1 MKKLLLF
8 SILIVSFIFTSCED
22 EAPGEYKESFIV
34 DALLIVDEPIQGI
47 SVIRSQPIFDKYV
60 HDSALVRN
68 ANVVIEGDGKTFNL
82 KYRTKEDGIVGYYA
96 DDTTYKVKPNT
107 AYSMKITL
115 SNGEVITGETTTPG
129 RTNWKI
135 RAKEFIQ
142 YPKDTLKLP
151 ATDTVAWEKV
161 PGNDFYLIS
170 VSCLDTLNY
179 GKYLNPETEE
189 LNRRIYRPFGNNE
202 RRYREFTTISPIAN
216 TSSSI
221 VWVTFKWFGLHQ
233 VKVFVP
239 DFNFLR
245 WYIQVQA
252 KQEMDPLLT
261 SVTGN
266 AYGFFGSASFISD
279 TSVVLKNQP

>member
-1 MKKLLLF
+1 M
-8 SILIVSFIFTSCED
+8 ISCED
-22 EAPGEYKESFIV
+22 DAPGDYKESYIV
-34 DALLIVDEPIQGI
+34 DALLLVDEPIQGI
-47 SVIRSQPIFDKYV
+47 SLIRSQPIFDKYI

-68 ANVVIEGDGKTFNL
+68 ANVIIEGDGKTFNL
-82 KYRTKEDGIVGYYA
+82 KYRNKEDGLAGYYA
-96 DDTTYKVKPNT
+96 DDTEYLIKPNT
-107 AYSMKITL
+107 QYTMKMTL
-115 SNGEVITGETTTPG
+115 PNGDVISGETTTPG
-129 RTNWKI
+129 RTEWKI
-135 RAKEFIQ
+135 KPKDFIQ
-142 YPKDTLKLP
+142 YPIDTLKLP

-161 PGNDFYLIS
+161 QGNDFYLIS
-170 VSCLDTLNY
+170 VSCLDTLDY
-179 GKYLNPETEE
+179 GKYLNPPIDE
-189 LNRRIYRPFGNNE
+189 LNRRIYRPFGNE

-221 VWVTFKWFGLHQ
+221 VWATFKWFGLHQ

-252 KQEMDPLLT
+252 KQEMDPLLS

-266 AYGFFGSASFISD
+266 AYGFFGSASFITD